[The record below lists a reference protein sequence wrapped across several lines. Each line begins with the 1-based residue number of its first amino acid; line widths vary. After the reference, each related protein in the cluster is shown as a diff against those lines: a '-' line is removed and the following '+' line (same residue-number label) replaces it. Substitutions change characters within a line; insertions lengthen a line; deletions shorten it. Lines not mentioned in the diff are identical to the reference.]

1 TTLVYPISAL
11 VDLFGNRIEVQYE
24 PGGGLGGSTGRIT
37 DIVDSYNRTVT
48 FAYSQCGTGCRRLDS
63 ITATGPG
70 GSRQVTHSYSRST
83 GGSGQ
88 GCYGWSGGREFQ
100 DGVQPAAGPAYQ
112 YDYCYD
118 LPVANNQYAL
128 TSITDP
134 YGGVSTYPYETA
146 SFFTGCDTVPMA
158 AARS

>member
-1 TTLVYPISAL
+1 PIGPTEAISQASWKYTRDWQHCSGASSGQGVCITTSSGLRLEFDAANSYFVSTTLVYPISAL

-70 GSRQVTHSYSRST
+70 GSRQVTYSYTRSS
-83 GGSGQ
+83 GRSGQ
-88 GCYGWSGGREFQ
+88 GFYGLSGGREF
-100 DGVQPAAGPAYQ
+100 
-112 YDYCYD
+112 
-118 LPVANNQYAL
+118 
-128 TSITDP
+128 
-134 YGGVSTYPYETA
+134 
-146 SFFTGCDTVPMA
+146 
-158 AARS
+158 